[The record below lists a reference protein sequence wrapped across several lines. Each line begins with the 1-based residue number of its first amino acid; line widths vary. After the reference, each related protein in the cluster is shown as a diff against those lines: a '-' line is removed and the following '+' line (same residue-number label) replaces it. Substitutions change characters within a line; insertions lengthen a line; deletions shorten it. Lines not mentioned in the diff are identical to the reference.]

1 MVNKFQKKK
10 RKEKRNKLQQQ
21 QQQKRVLCNQE
32 SNTHFKAENL
42 AENHMP

>member
-1 MVNKFQKKK
+1 MATTAK
-10 RKEKRNKLQQQ
+10 
-21 QQQKRVLCNQE
+21 KRVLCNQE